1 MIWQNLIP
9 PIVAGVIAYIAYGY
23 FRNVDLTF
31 GRSASTRL
39 EQYASADRRGLTDR
53 LGDSLMDRFG
63 LTFESLEHEM
73 RWAHLGGFYEG
84 KTVGS
89 VIGQSLLYTAAGL
102 VYIMIF
108 KAISPIFLVGVL
120 VAGYYPIMGLRGRGA
135 DVRQMVKRALPEA
148 AALIAAEM
156 AAGGSAE
163 TAVIRAA
170 SLPGPF
176 GKLIHQVISTAQQSG
191 RLVFSRDAIEGVMV
205 EQFTQYRM
213 PHLEA
218 FARQIDLVAAKGAE
232 GPKQMGEVARGLAR
246 EYRSDVAKS
255 AESLSNK
262 LLAPITLYIFI
273 PFMLAIFIPL
283 FASVFTTL

>member
-31 GRSASTRL
+31 GRSASVRL
-39 EQYASADRRGLTDR
+39 EQYAAADRRGLTDR

-89 VIGQSLLYTAAGL
+89 VIGQSLLYAAAGL
-102 VYIMIF
+102 AYILTF
-108 KAISPIFLVGVL
+108 KAFSPVFLVGVL
-120 VAGYYPIMGLRGRGA
+120 VAAYYPVLGLKGRGA
-135 DVRQMVKRALPEA
+135 DARQMVKRALPEA

-163 TAVIRAA
+163 TAVTRAA

-262 LLAPITLYIFI
+262 LLAPITLYIFV

-283 FASVFTTL
+283 FASVFTTF